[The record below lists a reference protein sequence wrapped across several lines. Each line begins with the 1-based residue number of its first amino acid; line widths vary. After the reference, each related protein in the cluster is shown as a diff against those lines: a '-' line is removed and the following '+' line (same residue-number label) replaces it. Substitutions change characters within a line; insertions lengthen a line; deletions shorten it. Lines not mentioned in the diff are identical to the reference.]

1 MSGRVRDYAVLVDAS
16 SSMRM
21 IDGYVIG
28 QAESRQDRWD
38 QAREALEILLPQ
50 VVKKNEDGISLY
62 FFSTGYQKFT
72 HVKSAEVVTDKFR
85 STRPKGGTQ
94 LAEALKDAVISDNRD
109 RPETILVITDGAP
122 ENRKAVE
129 QVLVDA
135 SEATEFDDDLRVVF
149 VQVGT
154 DAQASKWLNTL
165 DERLGCPAGVVNATT
180 TAELHDST
188 LTVAQWVAQVVV
200 ADKSQDQGV

>member
-1 MSGRVRDYAVLVDAS
+1 
-16 SSMRM
+16 M

-38 QAREALEILLPQ
+38 QAREALEILVPQ
-50 VVKKNEDGISLY
+50 LVEKNEDGISLY

-94 LAEALKDAVISDNRD
+94 LAEALKDAVIADNRG
-109 RPETILVITDGAP
+109 RPETVLVITDGAP
-122 ENRKAVE
+122 ENRQAVE

-149 VQVGT
+149 VQVGA

-180 TAELHDST
+180 TAELQESG
-188 LTVAQWVAQVVV
+188 LTVAQWVHQVVV
-200 ADKSQDQGV
+200 AEADSIYRKKSQ